1 MPLSQLFGGT
11 RSEATPGERM
21 LDMTGKFLTQWNTVD
36 AYQDKQNLEAAHNN
50 LIGKIQQR
58 GGDINSIDFN
68 DINNLY
74 DWQAYGLMRKQDS
87 ENKKNDQQAYASMLN
102 KMNMQYSN
110 EIYPHI
116 RNALE
121 SYNQGN
127 IDAFSQ
133 SVEAVS
139 NSLALPFR
147 YKYDPNTKQFTEFF
161 RSDQAM
167 GFAPTGRTY
176 SSEQVRDIFDGVARG
191 TMPVAAGVGQQM
203 YVNPSVSA
211 LFLRGM
217 QATDEGN
224 VASALQPKQM
234 IGPDGRTYLAS
245 VQNPLFDKTSNRSLH
260 NLGSTFVVFDPQTGQ
275 KVGVMN
281 SAQATQGGF
290 RWADQQDM
298 QNIQATN
305 TLNRAIQHGEWG
317 PEVDPYTHQA
327 MTGAGY
333 IWNKDNRAYYKGVLT
348 DDGKVVIDPQQ
359 AASRELWDAF
369 RQRRAGGGGI
379 DPLGLHGGIITTRG
393 KQGSIADDQNN
404 PWNLSMQG
412 SSEATPRRQRFQRF
426 STPEEGTRAAY
437 HQFERYIQGSLGKT
451 VDFKT
456 PNGTVKI
463 PTNTL
468 RGMVHLWQSGK
479 RDKPEQ
485 VVAVMQKA
493 GLNVDAPV
501 NPNTPEG
508 KQAIAQ
514 MMSILAVNESSWKIS
529 PQQILQ
535 AVTGRAAQQQKPQ
548 QAAKPAQQAAK
559 PAAQSAQPA
568 QAVQPTPP
576 DMSVGIGMGL
586 VPPGQKDG
594 TNGALMNLLRW
605 LRDRGIDVGEWMKK
619 NNAEY
624 RKIAQ

>member
-1 MPLSQLFGGT
+1 M
-11 RSEATPGERM
+11 
-21 LDMTGKFLTQWNTVD
+21 
-36 AYQDKQNLEAAHNN
+36 
-50 LIGKIQQR
+50 
-58 GGDINSIDFN
+58 
-68 DINNLY
+68 
-74 DWQAYGLMRKQDS
+74 
-87 ENKKNDQQAYASMLN
+87 
-102 KMNMQYSN
+102 
-110 EIYPHI
+110 
-116 RNALE
+116 
-121 SYNQGN
+121 
-127 IDAFSQ
+127 
-133 SVEAVS
+133 
-139 NSLALPFR
+139 
-147 YKYDPNTKQFTEFF
+147 
-161 RSDQAM
+161 
-167 GFAPTGRTY
+167 
-176 SSEQVRDIFDGVARG
+176 
-191 TMPVAAGVGQQM
+191 
-203 YVNPSVSA
+203 
-211 LFLRGM
+211 
-217 QATDEGN
+217 
-224 VASALQPKQM
+224 
-234 IGPDGRTYLAS
+234 
-245 VQNPLFDKTSNRSLH
+245 
-260 NLGSTFVVFDPQTGQ
+260 
-275 KVGVMN
+275 
-281 SAQATQGGF
+281 
-290 RWADQQDM
+290 
-298 QNIQATN
+298 
-305 TLNRAIQHGEWG
+305 
-317 PEVDPYTHQA
+317 
-327 MTGAGY
+327 
-333 IWNKDNRAYYKGVLT
+333 
-348 DDGKVVIDPQQ
+348 
-359 AASRELWDAF
+359 
-369 RQRRAGGGGI
+369 
-379 DPLGLHGGIITTRG
+379 
-393 KQGSIADDQNN
+393 
-404 PWNLSMQG
+404 
-412 SSEATPRRQRFQRF
+412 
-426 STPEEGTRAAY
+426 
-437 HQFERYIQGSLGKT
+437 
-451 VDFKT
+451 DFKT